1 MNLINDGENFYRYDS
16 ANRLISVNGLPA
28 SAGLTYNGLGDR
40 MTQTVNSE
48 TTIYTFDLNAG
59 LTQGLSD
66 GTNTYLYGNGR
77 IAQENT
83 ATDYYLGDVR
93 GSVRQMTDGS
103 EAVTYAASYTP
114 YGEVLLHVDC

>member
-28 SAGLTYNGLGDR
+28 SAGFTYNGLDDR

-48 TTIYTFDLNAG
+48 TTIYTLDLNAG

-66 GTNTYLYGNGR
+66 GTNTYL
-77 IAQENT
+77 
-83 ATDYYLGDVR
+83 
-93 GSVRQMTDGS
+93 
-103 EAVTYAASYTP
+103 
-114 YGEVLLHVDC
+114 